1 MSASDKRNS
10 LPSILRKSESF
21 LTKEKDKR
29 RVSFG
34 DATESSVK
42 TQYGKK
48 VGRKLESDPNYFE
61 TKMEQHKKKLKLKRS
76 KENERYSLIEDM
88 HNERKDKL
96 SEFPD
101 FHHLLTEDENVSHND
116 LYTTLKM
123 YDDDTSITQQL
134 VPLKSENKFVGIERV
149 QKPLKNSE
157 KSSEKSGFLDRFKT
171 RQKVYTE
178 EYESVEPDSSKFI
191 GYFDD
196 KLSKSGMG
204 YLSAKGGQEEW
215 IGYLEPRG
223 QKKSMST
230 FLSKDGTYSSILKNK
245 GSSSNYEERGGVFGS
260 ITKNDTFYPVKLNV
274 DEPTHATSS
283 VANLKPS
290 DFDNEDVEQTI
301 FENAK
306 KNINPD
312 FSFLGFSNYITKP
325 NYFSIPN
332 TSDNPMSM
340 DETLPVQSSNI
351 SSITQDTETALQN
364 DYSAETFKIP
374 DEYTDPF
381 GKVLSLDKL
390 YPPEL

>member
-1 MSASDKRNS
+1 MPASDKRNS

-21 LTKEKDKR
+21 STKEKNKR

-34 DATESSVK
+34 DTTETSVK
-42 TQYGKK
+42 TQYGEK
-48 VGRKLESDPNYFE
+48 VGRKLDSNPNYFE
-61 TKMEQHKKKLKLKRS
+61 TKMEQHKKNLKMKRS
-76 KENERYSLIEDM
+76 KENEKYSLIENM

-96 SEFPD
+96 SKFPD
-101 FHHLLTEDENVSHND
+101 FNNLLTEDEKD
-116 LYTTLKM
+116 LYTKLKM
-123 YDDDTSITQQL
+123 YDDDTSITKQL

-171 RQKVYTE
+171 RPKVSTE

-191 GYFDD
+191 GFFDD

-204 YLSAKGGQEEW
+204 YLSAKGGKEEW

-230 FLSKDGTYSSILKNK
+230 FLSKDGTYSSILTNK

-283 VANLKPS
+283 VANLKSS
-290 DFDNEDVEQTI
+290 DLDNEDVEQTI
-301 FENAK
+301 FDNAK

-312 FSFLGFSNYITKP
+312 FSFSGFPNYMKP

-374 DEYTDPF
+374 DEYTDSF

-390 YPPEL
+390 YPEL